1 MPARDAAW
9 LGVTLFVVACGG
21 ATPPAESAEP
31 SAPPPTEEAPS
42 AEPAKAEPSA
52 PSSEADVS
60 AVLQLVVDD
69 LELDKFLHLEKAGR
83 FPLRI
88 AGEKLP
94 SDLKLIKSNEPVK
107 IVQGPKDKT
116 DAVLVIMELSVQGD
130 DASVRYRYDAEGIRG
145 TVTLKR
151 SAHGWELKNSR
162 IVER

>member
-9 LGVTLFVVACGG
+9 LAVGLFVVACGG
-21 ATPPAESAEP
+21 ATPPPESAEP
-31 SAPPPTEEAPS
+31 SAPPPSEEAPS
-42 AEPAKAEPSA
+42 PEPPKSEASA

-107 IVQGPKDKT
+107 VVQGPKDKA
-116 DAVLVIMELSVQGD
+116 DAVLVITELSVQGD
-130 DASVRYRYDAEGIRG
+130 DASVRYRYDVEGIRG

-151 SAHGWELKNSR
+151 GAHGWELKNSR